1 MLLPLSTAYLKK
13 QLESY
18 VKVLSVPTR
27 IYRMPTRGGL
37 VPARLMGAKHARG
50 DVLTFLDAHCECSRG
65 WMEPLLH
72 RIKESRTAVIC
83 PVIDIISD
91 DNFSYTKTFENH
103 WGAFNWQLSFRW
115 FATERPSLRQHPT
128 RPTPTPAMAG
138 GLFAIDRKYFYEIG
152 AYDEDMK
159 VCSNKISWVHC
170 REIDQDYFR

>member
-1 MLLPLSTAYLKK
+1 MKK

-18 VKVLSVPTR
+18 VRVLTVPTR
-27 IYRMPTRGGL
+27 ILRMSTRGGL

-65 WMEPLLH
+65 WMEPLLQ
-72 RIKESRTAVIC
+72 RIKESRTSVIC

-103 WGAFNWQLSFRW
+103 WGAFNWQLNFRW
-115 FATERPSLRQHPT
+115 FSTERKGISLKDNPT
-128 RPTPTPAMAG
+128 KPIMSPAMAG

-152 AYDEDMK
+152 AYDEEMK
-159 VCSNKISWVHC
+159 VCRSYCEKKCTILLFKCFNM
-170 REIDQDYFR
+170 